1 MAARVLAGRGRLA
14 HSIAIQVNGKLRATL
29 EMPRDAEQ
37 AAAQSAALADERVR
51 RYVDGAELRKV
62 IFVKNKLVNLVV
74 AAK

>member
-1 MAARVLAGRGRLA
+1 
-14 HSIAIQVNGKLRATL
+14 
-29 EMPRDAEQ
+29 MPRDTEQ

-51 RYVDGAELRKV
+51 RHVDGAEIRKV